1 MFIMEHAEQWDV
13 GTMCRVLHVSRSGYY
28 AWKERPETER
38 SAEELQLVRTMRA
51 LFDEHDRAMGSR
63 RMVKC
68 LRAAGHNI
76 GRCKTRR
83 LMREDGLVSK
93 RTRKARAV
101 TTTDTNHDHPIAE
114 NILQRRFKPSEPN
127 RAWVCD
133 ITYIRT
139 LRGFVY
145 LAIVMDL
152 YSRRIIGWHMSD
164 TMTQEITIRAL
175 WMAWTRRGRPTGVIV
190 HSDRG
195 SQYAANA
202 YRKLLVERCGCVQ
215 SMSRKGNC
223 WDNAP
228 AESFFATLKLEK
240 FDGLEIKDLDAA
252 KYYAWYFIEI
262 MYNNKRLHS
271 TLGYVTPCQFEGAYI
286 RNQKAG

>member
-1 MFIMEHAEQWDV
+1 MEHASQWDV

-28 AWKERPETER
+28 AWKQRPESERTEDD
-38 SAEELQLVRTMRA
+38 LKLVRTMRA
-51 LFDEHDRAMGSR
+51 LFDEHGRTIGSR
-63 RMVKC
+63 SMMKH
-68 LRAAGHNI
+68 LRANGYGI

-93 RTRKARAV
+93 RTPKMRAV
-101 TTTDTNHDHPIAE
+101 TTTDSNHDHPIAE
-114 NILQRRFKPSEPN
+114 NVLQRQFAQSEPN
-127 RAWVCD
+127 RAWVSD

-139 LRGFVY
+139 QRGFVY

-152 YSRRIIGWHMSD
+152 YSRRIIGWHVSD
-164 TMTQEITIRAL
+164 TMTQELTIRAV
-175 WMAWTRRGRPTGVIV
+175 WMAWTRRGRPAGVIV

-202 YRKLLVERCGCVQ
+202 YRRLLTERCRCVQ

-228 AESFFATLKLEK
+228 AESFFATLKMEQ
-240 FDGLEIKDLDAA
+240 FEGLEIKDLEAA
-252 KYYAWYFIEI
+252 KYHAWYFIEI

-271 TLGYVTPCQFEGAYI
+271 TLGYVAPCQFEGAYI